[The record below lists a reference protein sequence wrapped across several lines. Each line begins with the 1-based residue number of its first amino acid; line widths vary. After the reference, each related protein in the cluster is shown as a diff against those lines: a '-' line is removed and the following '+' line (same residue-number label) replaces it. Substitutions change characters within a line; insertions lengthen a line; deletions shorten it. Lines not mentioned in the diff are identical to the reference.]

1 MGGDW
6 SLAPGD
12 REGDPERGA
21 ARGTEQRRRGRMGG
35 EQRIELSEV
44 RGR

>member
-12 REGDPERGA
+12 REGDPKRGA